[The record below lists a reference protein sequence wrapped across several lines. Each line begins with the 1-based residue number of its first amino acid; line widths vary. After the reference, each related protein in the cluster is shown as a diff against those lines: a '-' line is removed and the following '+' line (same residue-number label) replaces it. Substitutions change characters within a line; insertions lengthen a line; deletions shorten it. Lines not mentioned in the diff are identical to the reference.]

1 MRKVKLD
8 RVEHCG
14 PLCWLES
21 LQVLV
26 DFRCKQD
33 VVGHDARILRSS
45 GAGLGPIIMSFTL
58 VALCHVVSMPDRLVA
73 LGASNLTRGLR
84 AVVSAARGQWGPDVE
99 VFAALGLGRSYGER
113 SRVLIRTLPGILDS
127 GLWAELDR
135 RPKAPTR
142 AVISDV
148 GNDILYGSSPERI
161 ASWVE
166 ECVRRLE
173 HHGADIVIT
182 DLPLAS
188 IRRLGPS
195 KFWAF
200 RTFLWP
206 QCRLSHGE
214 VLARAEAV
222 VAALEAIATR
232 HRLQFFRLRPEWYGF
247 DPVHFRLPAWSPA
260 WREIVVG
267 STDPTTAPAVGPAP
281 TWLETLRL
289 YTLPPERR
297 WLAGIERLKSQAGV
311 ALAGGGRLWLY

>member
-1 MRKVKLD
+1 MV
-8 RVEHCG
+8 
-14 PLCWLES
+14 
-21 LQVLV
+21 
-26 DFRCKQD
+26 
-33 VVGHDARILRSS
+33 
-45 GAGLGPIIMSFTL
+45 T
-58 VALCHVVSMPDRLVA
+58 RLVA

-84 AVVSAARGQWGPDVE
+84 AVVTAARGQWGPHVE

-113 SRVLIRTLPGILDS
+113 SRVLIRSLPGILES

-135 RPKAPTR
+135 RPPAPTR

-161 ASWVE
+161 AGWVE
-166 ECVRRLE
+166 ERVLRLKN
-173 HHGADIVIT
+173 HGADIVIT

-188 IRRLGPS
+188 IRRLAPS

-214 VLARAEAV
+214 VLVRAEAV
-222 VAALEAIATR
+222 VQALESIATR

-247 DPVHFRLPAWSPA
+247 DPVHFRFPVWSPA
-260 WREIVVG
+260 WKEIVVG
-267 STDPTTAPAVGPAP
+267 ATEPGRGSGHAPSWV
-281 TWLETLRL
+281 ETFRL

-297 WLAGIERLKSQAGV
+297 WLARFEHRKPQAGV